1 MKNFKQHLQE
11 ATFNLDNDV
20 NFIYNKY
27 FKKYLDYMHKNKEFL
42 KVNKAT
48 INSSMLRSSDSKKA
62 HEVNPVKIYIGG
74 NNGNIYLPFKKEIH
88 LSLNDNA
95 VSAMQHKTFKNS
107 SVRDT
112 GNPMLADEFSAKKVK
127 ATIYHEL
134 SHWVDDSLHGNHI
147 ANTLTKHGGKLG
159 TTNISVGVHPIE
171 INAQIHGVKA
181 YKQQM
186 NPKKYDRL
194 TFDELVSKNVSLN
207 TVVVKLKKTGEYETW
222 RKIFI
227 KRLDRENL
235 LGKSM
240 HIKK

>member
-1 MKNFKQHLQE
+1 MKTFKQHLKE

-27 FKKYLDYMHKNKEFL
+27 FKKYLDYMHKNNDFL
-42 KVNKAT
+42 KVNKVR
-48 INSSMLRSSDSKKA
+48 ISSSMLRSADSKKA
-62 HEVNPVKIYIGG
+62 HKLNPVTIFIGEK
-74 NNGNIYLPFKKEIH
+74 NGNIYLPFKKEIH

-95 VSAMQHKTFKNS
+95 VNAMQHPKFKNS
-107 SVRDT
+107 AVRDT
-112 GNPMLADEFSAKKVK
+112 GNPMLADEFSAKKIK

-134 SHWVDDSLHGNHI
+134 SHWVDDSLHGNYI
-147 ANTLTKHGGKLG
+147 ANALTKHGGQLG

-186 NPKKYDRL
+186 SPIKYDRL
-194 TFDELVSKNVSLN
+194 TFDDLISKNVSLN
-207 TVVVKLKKTGEYETW
+207 TVVAKLKKTGEYETW

-227 KRLDRENL
+227 KRLAREKL

-240 HIKK
+240 QIKK